1 MKELFDYV
9 ILLHNMNEVDDYAPT
24 EDEETL
30 ITNVNNNPEYAEIV
44 KKIRETNDISEQ
56 LDMVSKFIKDQAS
69 LQSQAVKEDISKEL
83 GVAKENIET
92 YEMQNGK
99 SLFKFINPNT
109 NQVQVIENLGRESVF
124 KQIDNYNKPNITN
137 AKYQNLDFFSTKH
150 SVSDLYNSGRISK
163 EYLPVINNILSTGN
177 QDITYLNKDATVGLD
192 NDGDLFDIAKGQ
204 VGYSFS
210 SGVKLENVGSL
221 LTEKIKTNPNINKY
235 TQGIGQV
242 FNDLNTMKNNNDKK
256 EFKKFE
262 KEVNK
267 KIDNFGVDMMTNLG
281 VNKNLAKAA
290 IKVGTLLD
298 HLPAGKIAKYASRKF
313 VAKTLYTVKG
323 TSIEKHANQ
332 ALNMGKKKV
341 LSYSMGSYGFVNL
354 IFISVLILVVAIV
367 IIIII

>member
-9 ILLHNMNEVDDYAPT
+9 ILLQNMNEVDDYAPT

-30 ITNVNNNPEYAEIV
+30 ISNVNNNLEYAEIV
-44 KKIRETNDISEQ
+44 KKIKETNNIVEQ
-56 LDMVSKFIKDQAS
+56 IEMVLRFIQDKDNE
-69 LQSQAVKEDISKEL
+69 QSREIKEDISKEF
-83 GVAKENIET
+83 GVAAENIDT

-99 SLFKFINPNT
+99 SLFKFINPKT
-109 NQVQVIENLGRESVF
+109 NLVQVIENLGRDSIF

-150 SVSDLYNSGRISK
+150 SVSDLYNSGKISR
-163 EYLPVINNILSTGN
+163 EFLPVINNLLSTGN

-192 NDGDLFDIAKGQ
+192 NDGDLFDVTKGQ
-204 VGYSFS
+204 VGYNFS

-267 KIDNFGVDMMTNLG
+267 KIDSFGVDMMTNLG
-281 VNKNLAKAA
+281 VNEKLAKAA
-290 IKVGTLLD
+290 IKVGTLTD

-332 ALNMGKKKV
+332 ALNMGKKKA

-367 IIIII
+367 IIILI